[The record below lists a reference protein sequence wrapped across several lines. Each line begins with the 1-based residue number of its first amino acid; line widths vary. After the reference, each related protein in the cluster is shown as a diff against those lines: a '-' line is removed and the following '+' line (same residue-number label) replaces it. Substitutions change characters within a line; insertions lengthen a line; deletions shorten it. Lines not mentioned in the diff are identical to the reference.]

1 MKLVL
6 DAKEAIKTL
15 EQEYEAVS
23 MGHKTAPFSATYNF
37 GSKSTPVG
45 NINLATVTMK
55 KEMIKNIVQNLDSV
69 ARRT

>member
-1 MKLVL
+1 MVQ

-15 EQEYEAVS
+15 EQEYEAAT
-23 MGHKTAPFSATYNF
+23 MCQKTDPLSNTYNF
-37 GSKSTPVG
+37 GSKSTPVS